1 VEKEGERA
9 MNSTRA
15 RDHIRSNVIG
25 YLALFAAL
33 TGTAIA
39 SVPNNS
45 VTSKKIRNGQVKN
58 ADLGTS
64 AVSSVKVADNSITG
78 TDVNEST
85 LNGVTAT
92 PSGGAGGDLTGTY
105 PNPTIAGNA
114 VGTAEVDG
122 TLTEADI
129 ADTGSLD
136 TDDINEGGLNAGG
149 DLAGTLANLQI
160 GAAAVGTVEVDGT
173 LTEADIADTG
183 SLDTD
188 EINEGGLNA
197 GGGAT
202 GPLANLQI
210 TNVLRAISIPLASF
224 IDCQN
229 GAFMDFASGVDA
241 IPDFNNSATDGQ
253 GFTIQFDDDGTTDQG
268 TEICSQFMVPPDFN
282 STGSLQ
288 VRTTK
293 SANTGS
299 AEVIACGASVNG
311 AALDTTGTS
320 AAIASDAS
328 AQLLCT
334 PGFSPALSPGQSVS
348 FFLRIQNALDDAVQF
363 HSVQFRYVS
372 TQ

>member
-1 VEKEGERA
+1 

-114 VGTAEVDG
+114 VGTA
-122 TLTEADI
+122 
-129 ADTGSLD
+129 
-136 TDDINEGGLNAGG
+136 
-149 DLAGTLANLQI
+149 
-160 GAAAVGTVEVDGT
+160 EVDGT